1 MTVQPQELVKRSM
14 EIPSLPLIF
23 TRIDEAV
30 NNPRSSLAD
39 IGKIIS
45 EDSSLI
51 ARLLQIVNSA
61 LYNFPSKIETIS
73 RAVTIVGTQQLRDL
87 ALATSVMKLFR
98 GIPENLLSM
107 EDFWRHSIA
116 CGVAARVLA
125 SLRREANVERFF
137 VAGIL
142 HDIGRLILFLEC
154 PDSVRPMLS
163 RCKENCELLYIVE
176 SEEFGF
182 DHAAAGRVALQN
194 WKLPSS
200 LEEIVACH
208 HDPAAA
214 SRYPLETALIHIAD
228 ILTHSLELGNS
239 GERLVPPMNNQAWE
253 RAGLSPSEL
262 SGVMKE
268 VDRHYH
274 EAIQWILP
282 ETA

>member
-1 MTVQPQELVKRSM
+1 MTGQLKERVKGSM

-30 NNPRSSLAD
+30 NNPKSSLAD

-45 EDSSLI
+45 EDPSLT

-98 GIPENLLSM
+98 GIPEDLLSM

-125 SLRREANVERFF
+125 TRRREANVERFF

-163 RCKENCELLYIVE
+163 RCKEKGELLNKVE
-176 SEEFGF
+176 GEELGF
-182 DHAAAGRVALQN
+182 DHTATGRTALQN

-200 LEEIVACH
+200 LEETVAYH
-208 HDPAAA
+208 HNPEAAA
-214 SRYPLETALIHIAD
+214 RYPLEAALIHIAD
-228 ILTHSLELGNS
+228 IVTHVMELGSS
-239 GERLVPPMNNQAWE
+239 GERLVPPMSNQAWE
-253 RAGLSPSEL
+253 RSGLSPSEL

-268 VDRHYH
+268 VDRQYH
-274 EAIQWILP
+274 EAIKWILP
-282 ETA
+282 EAA